1 MATIT
6 ENQRLSE
13 LNMKIFRRKQ
23 ERDLAL
29 GDRGE
34 KECLPL
40 FQKKF
45 DKYLS
50 KTGQFNTM
58 DFISPKTYVELKS
71 RNYRFADFDDIMI
84 GKNKVE
90 FCLKSS
96 RRCIL
101 AWRFKDGIYYYEFD
115 KKNID
120 DGSVFYGMGGRTDR
134 GIDERKEVAYIKR
147 HLLINI
153 SS

>member
-1 MATIT
+1 MTSIT

-23 ERDLAL
+23 ERDLAF
-29 GDRGE
+29 GNQGE
-34 KECLPL
+34 IECLPL

-101 AWRFKDGIYYYEFD
+101 AWRFTDGIYYYEFD
-115 KKNID
+115 KNNMD
-120 DGSVFYGMGGRTDR
+120 DGSVFFGMGGRTDR
-134 GIDERKEVAYIKR
+134 GRDERKEVAYIKR

>member
-1 MATIT
+1 MITIS

-13 LNMKIFRRKQ
+13 LNKRIFKQKQ

-29 GDRGE
+29 GNQGE
-34 KECLPL
+34 IECLPL
-40 FQKKF
+40 FKKKF

-90 FCLKSS
+90 FCLKSF

-101 AWRFKDGIYYYEFD
+101 AWRFTDGIYYYEFD
-115 KKNID
+115 KND
-120 DGSVFYGMGGRTDR
+120 MDEGNVFYAMGGRTDR
-134 GIDERKEVAYIKR
+134 GIDERKEVAYINR
-147 HLLINI
+147 HLLLAI
-153 SS
+153 